1 MSKDCTFGFHIR
13 NVVVE
18 SRKMCNWVL
27 RTFETREAM
36 PMNILFTSIIRPKV
50 EYGCQVWNPT
60 KKKEIVEV
68 EMIQRQFI
76 RRIEDIKHLTY
87 PEQLK
92 RLKLYSLER
101 RRERYLIIYLW
112 KMLEGLVP
120 KCIDLERRN
129 RKRNGRSFKL
139 PILKRDASARLK
151 SIREDSFFVH
161 SVKLFNSL
169 PREIRDLKG
178 CKIEKFKREL
188 DKFLLELPDAPLIP
202 GYTASSLVGSNSIVD
217 WCDWRKC
224 VRDYVR

>member
-1 MSKDCTFGFHIR
+1 MSTPR
-13 NVVVE
+13 
-18 SRKMCNWVL
+18 VL
-27 RTFETREAM
+27 
-36 PMNILFTSIIRPKV
+36 NLFCDV
-50 EYGCQVWNPT
+50 GVPT
-60 KKKEIVEV
+60 PRVLEGI
-68 EMIQRQFI
+68 MSASQ
-76 RRIEDIKHLTY
+76 Y
-87 PEQLK
+87 PCPP
-92 RLKLYSLER
+92 
-101 RRERYLIIYLW
+101 
-112 KMLEGLVP
+112 LEGLVP

-217 WCDWRKC
+217 WCNWRKC
-224 VRDYVR
+224 VRDYVRWKVWDPPWPWVKTP